1 MLFKKHAKSSSSNIL
16 YDLSS
21 FLVSFLILG
30 PLATLPNTS
39 LYLDRGSF
47 FETFIEEQISDF
59 LPDYSVEVDQVEILP
74 FFSLSQVETKIH
86 KIRISGP
93 SGQFTFPESVITFNI
108 NSLFS
113 RGMPNSVKLNEVKI
127 LVDSEVLSPQ
137 YANVEHIEQNKI
149 FSQLLSA
156 FLKQKR
162 VKQVEKLQE
171 RPKKGLQRSIRH
183 VCRRWG

>member
-1 MLFKKHAKSSSSNIL
+1 MKSNLLKKHAKSSSSNIL

-21 FLVSFLILG
+21 FLVSLLILG

-74 FFSLSQVETKIH
+74 FFSLSQVETKIR
-86 KIRISGP
+86 KIQIVGP
-93 SGQFTFPESVITFNI
+93 SGQFTFPETIITFDF

-113 RGMPNSVKLNEVKI
+113 RGMPNSIKLNKVKI
-127 LVDSEVLSPQ
+127 LVDSDVLKPQ
-137 YANVEHIEQNKI
+137 YANAEYIEQTEIFRQLFSAFIKQKYVTRVPEHIEI
-149 FSQLLSA
+149 FLDLS
-156 FLKQKR
+156 L
-162 VKQVEKLQE
+162 
-171 RPKKGLQRSIRH
+171 IH
-183 VCRRWG
+183 I

>member
-21 FLVSFLILG
+21 FLVSLLILG

-86 KIRISGP
+86 KIHNTNY
-93 SGQFTFPESVITFNI
+93 FTT
-108 NSLFS
+108 
-113 RGMPNSVKLNEVKI
+113 RMT
-127 LVDSEVLSPQ
+127 
-137 YANVEHIEQNKI
+137 
-149 FSQLLSA
+149 
-156 FLKQKR
+156 
-162 VKQVEKLQE
+162 
-171 RPKKGLQRSIRH
+171 
-183 VCRRWG
+183 